1 MEKGVPTGTVQ
12 ELRPVTSPA
21 RPWTRF
27 YPPGAAPEL
36 GPLRYPHMPAAIRDA
51 SATYAKQPAFTLA
64 LPNGAQGSITF
75 EETDRLSDQ
84 FAVYLREVAGFK
96 AGDRVAIQ
104 MPNCLAYPIAVFGTL
119 KAGLVMA
126 NTNPLYTTAEM
137 EHQFTDSGAVGL
149 IAIDLFATK
158 VAQVLPKT
166 SIRTVVVVGISD
178 LLPPLKRLL
187 ISAVQ
192 KYVKKM
198 VPPITFPHTKMATA
212 LAQGAERIAAGANAK
227 VYADALNHDSIAALQ
242 YTGGTT
248 GVAKGA
254 TLTHGN
260 LVANTMQGLEMW
272 KPFLRFGNEVMLTAL
287 PLYHIFAFT
296 ANLMIFYLAG
306 GRNLLVP
313 SPRPLSNL
321 KTVMLSEPI
330 TWFTGVNT
338 LFAGLMHESWF
349 KEKTNWSLRG
359 SVAGGMALVPV
370 IGERWEAMT
379 RTPIYQGYGLTETS
393 PVATLNPFQ
402 RPKREAIG
410 VPVPSTDVRFVDS
423 EGRDVAFG
431 EVGEL
436 WVKGPQVM
444 TGYWQRPD
452 DTAKVLRDG
461 WLATGDIAKM
471 DEDGYIQIVD
481 RKKDMILVSGFNVY
495 PNEVEAVLATHPAV
509 ADTAVVGVPDDE
521 CGEIVVAFVTKKDP
535 SVTEDAIRQHA
546 RQSLTGYKV
555 PRIVVF
561 KDDLPKS
568 NVGKVLRKDLRDEA
582 QRAYLE
588 RKKTGAGNR
597 EPGTTTRG

>member
-1 MEKGVPTGTVQ
+1 M
-12 ELRPVTSPA
+12 TSHA

-27 YPPGAAPEL
+27 YHPETAPDL
-36 GPLRYPHMPAAIRDA
+36 GPLPYAHMPAAIRAA
-51 SATYAKQPAFTLA
+51 SATYAKKPAFTLG
-64 LPNGAQGSITF
+64 LPNGSQGTITY
-75 EETDRLSDQ
+75 EEVDRLSDQ

-126 NTNPLYTTAEM
+126 NTNPLYTTTEM
-137 EHQFTDSGAVGL
+137 VHQFTDSGAVGL

-158 VAQVLPKT
+158 VAEVLPKT
-166 SIRTVVVVGISD
+166 SIKTVVIVTIAD
-178 LLPPLKRLL
+178 LLPPVKRF
-187 ISAVQ
+187 IIRAVQ

-198 VPPITFPHTKMATA
+198 VPPITFAHTTMHGA
-212 LAQGAERIAAGANAK
+212 LAAGAERIAAGADPK
-227 VYADALNHDSIAALQ
+227 IYAESLTLNSVAALQ

-260 LVANTMQGLEMW
+260 LVANTLQGLEMW
-272 KPFLRFGNEVMLTAL
+272 KPFLRFGEEVMLTAL

-306 GRNLLVP
+306 GRNVLVP

-321 KTVMLSEPI
+321 TAVFTSEPI

-338 LFAGLMHESWF
+338 LFAGLMNEAWF
-349 KEKTNWSLRG
+349 KERANWTLRG
-359 SVAGGMALVPV
+359 SIAGGMALVPV

-379 RTPIYQGYGLTETS
+379 KTPIYQGYGLTETS
-393 PVATLNPFQ
+393 PVATLNPFH

-410 VPVPSTDVRFVDS
+410 VPVPGTDVRFIDN
-423 EGRDVAFG
+423 EGNDVAFG

-436 WVKGPQVM
+436 LVKGPQVM
-444 TGYWQRPD
+444 QGYWQRPD
-452 DTAKVLRDG
+452 ETARVLRDG
-461 WLATGDIAKM
+461 WLATGDIARM
-471 DEDGYIQIVD
+471 DEEGYIQIVD

-495 PNEVEAVLATHPAV
+495 PNEVEAVIAEHPGV

-521 CGEIVVAFVTKKDP
+521 TGEIVVAFVTKKDP
-535 SVTEDAIRQHA
+535 ALTEEAVRQHCK
-546 RQSLTGYKV
+546 QSMTGYKV
-555 PRIVVF
+555 PKIVVF

-582 QRAYLE
+582 QQAFLSR
-588 RKKTGAGNR
+588 RSGAVNR
-597 EPGTTTRG
+597 EPGTSPRG

>member
-1 MEKGVPTGTVQ
+1 M
-12 ELRPVTSPA
+12 TSPA

-27 YPPGAAPEL
+27 YHPDTPQDLAPPK
-36 GPLRYPHMPAAIRDA
+36 YPHVPAAIRDA
-51 SATYAKQPAFTLA
+51 SATYAKNVAFTLG
-64 LPNGAQGSITF
+64 LPNGSHGGITF
-75 EETDRLSDQ
+75 ADTDRLSDQ

-96 AGDRVAIQ
+96 PGDRVAIQ

-137 EHQFTDSGAVGL
+137 VHQFTDSGAVGL
-149 IAIDLFATK
+149 IVIDLFAPK
-158 VAQVLPKT
+158 VAEVLPKT
-166 SIRTVVVVGISD
+166 SITKVIIVSISD
-178 LLPPLKRLL
+178 LLPPLKRFLVR
-187 ISAVQ
+187 AVQ

-198 VPPITFPHTKMATA
+198 IPPITFEHTTLAAA
-212 LAQGAERIAAGANAK
+212 LAAGADRIAAGADPLL
-227 VYADALNHDSIAALQ
+227 YAQSLNHDSIAALQ

-254 TLTHGN
+254 VLTHGN
-260 LVANTMQGLEMW
+260 LVANTLQGLQMW
-272 KPFLRFGNEVMLTAL
+272 KPFLRLGEEVMLTAL

-306 GRNLLVP
+306 GRNVLVP

-321 KTVMLSEPI
+321 KTVMLAEPI

-338 LFAGLMHESWF
+338 LFAGLMHEAWF
-349 KEKTNWSLRG
+349 KERTGWSLRG

-379 RTPIYQGYGLTETS
+379 KTPIYQGYGLTETS

-410 VPVPSTDVRFVDS
+410 VPIPGTDVRFVDS
-423 EGRDVAFG
+423 DGRDVTFG

-444 TGYWQRPD
+444 QGYWQRPD
-452 DTAKVLRDG
+452 ETARVLHDG
-461 WLATGDIAKM
+461 WLATGDIARM

-495 PNEVEAVLATHPAV
+495 PNEVEAVLLAHPGV
-509 ADTAVVGVPDDE
+509 ADAAVVGVPDDE
-521 CGEIVVAFVTKKDP
+521 CGEIVVAFVTKKD
-535 SVTEDAIRQHA
+535 SVLTEDNIRQHCKA
-546 RQSLTGYKV
+546 SLTGYKV
-555 PRIVVF
+555 PRMVVF
-561 KDDLPKS
+561 RDDLPKS
-568 NVGKVLRKDLRDEA
+568 NVGKVLRKDLREEA
-582 QRAYLE
+582 NQAYLA
-588 RKKTGAGNR
+588 KKASAGSR
-597 EPGTTTRG
+597 EPGAGSPG

>member
-1 MEKGVPTGTVQ
+1 MA
-12 ELRPVTSPA
+12 SAA

-27 YPPGAAPEL
+27 YPPGTAEDL
-36 GPLRYPHMPAAIRDA
+36 GPLKYPHMPAAIREA
-51 SATYAKQPAFTLA
+51 SATYARQPAFTLG
-64 LPNGAQGSITF
+64 LPNGSQGSITF

-96 AGDRVAIQ
+96 AGDRIAIQ

-137 EHQFTDSGAVGL
+137 THQFTDSGAVGL
-149 IAIDLFATK
+149 IVIDLFATK
-158 VAQVLPKT
+158 AAEVLPKT
-166 SIRTVVVVGISD
+166 SIKTVIVVSLSD
-178 LLPPLKRLL
+178 LLPPLKRFLVH
-187 ISAVQ
+187 AVQ

-198 VPPITFPHTKMATA
+198 IPPITFEHTTMARA
-212 LAQGAERIAAGANAK
+212 LAAGAERIAAGADAT
-227 VYADALNHDSIAALQ
+227 VYARSLDHNSIAALQ

-254 TLTHGN
+254 MLTHGN
-260 LVANTMQGLEMW
+260 LVANTLQGLEMW
-272 KPFLRFGNEVMLTAL
+272 KPFLRLGEEVMLTAL

-306 GRNLLVP
+306 GRNVLSP
-313 SPRPLSNL
+313 SPRPVSNL
-321 KTVMLSEPI
+321 KTVMLTEPI

-338 LFAGLMHESWF
+338 LFAALMHEPWF
-349 KEKTNWSLRG
+349 KEKTGWSLRG

-379 RTPIYQGYGLTETS
+379 KTPIYQGYGLTETS

-410 VPVPSTDVRFVDS
+410 VPVPGTDVRLVDA
-423 EGRDVAFG
+423 EGRDVAAG
-431 EVGEL
+431 EPGEL

-444 TGYWQRPD
+444 LGYWQRPEE
-452 DTAKVLRDG
+452 TAKVLRDG

-471 DEDGYIQIVD
+471 DEDHYIQIVD

-495 PNEVEAVLATHPAV
+495 PNDVEAVIATLPGV
-509 ADTAVVGVPDDE
+509 VDTAVVGVPDDE
-521 CGEIVVAFVTKKDP
+521 CGEIVVAFVTKNDP
-535 SVTEDAIRQHA
+535 ALTEDAVRQHCKA
-546 RQSLTGYKV
+546 SLTGYKV
-555 PRIVVF
+555 PRMVVF

-568 NVGKVLRKDLRDEA
+568 NVGKVLRKDLRAEA
-582 QRAYLE
+582 EQAYLAQ
-588 RKKTGAGNR
+588 KKPR
-597 EPGTTTRG
+597 P

>member
-1 MEKGVPTGTVQ
+1 MS
-12 ELRPVTSPA
+12 SPD
-21 RPWTRF
+21 RPWLRF
-27 YPPGAAPEL
+27 YPPGTPQEL
-36 GPLRYPHMPAAIRDA
+36 GPLPYPHLPAAIRDA
-51 SATYAKQPAFTLA
+51 SARYAEQPAFTLG
-64 LPNGAQGSITF
+64 LPNGSQGSITF
-75 EETDRLSDQ
+75 EDVDRLSDQ

-96 AGDRVAIQ
+96 AGDRIAIQ
-104 MPNCLAYPIAVFGTL
+104 MPNCLAYPVAVFGAL
-119 KAGLVMA
+119 KAGLIMA
-126 NTNPLYTTAEM
+126 NTNPLYTPAEM
-137 EHQFTDSGAVGL
+137 VHQFTDSGATGL
-149 IAIDLFATK
+149 IVIDLFATK
-158 VAQVLPKT
+158 VAEVLPKT
-166 SIRTVVVVGISD
+166 SITTVIVVSISD

-187 ISAVQ
+187 VHAVQ

-198 VPPITFPHTKMATA
+198 IPPTPFAHTTFTRAI
-212 LAQGAERIAAGANAK
+212 AQGAERMAAGADAAI
-227 VYADALNHDSIAALQ
+227 YAASLGHDTVAALQ

-260 LVANTMQGLEMW
+260 LVANSIQGLEMW
-272 KPFLRFGNEVMLTAL
+272 KPFLRLGEEVMLTAL

-306 GRNLLVP
+306 GRNVLVP
-313 SPRPLSNL
+313 SPRPLANL
-321 KTVMLSEPI
+321 KSVLLAEPI

-338 LFAGLMHESWF
+338 LFAALMHEPWF
-349 KEKTNWSLRG
+349 VERSRSGGWSLRG

-410 VPVPSTDVRFVDS
+410 VPVPDTDVRFVDAD
-423 EGRDVAFG
+423 GKDVAPG

-444 TGYWQRPD
+444 QGYWQRPD
-452 DTAKVLRDG
+452 ETARVLKDG

-495 PNEVEAVLATHPAV
+495 PNEVEAAIATHPGV

-521 CGEIVVAFVTKKDP
+521 TGEVVVAFVTKKDP
-535 SVTEDAIRQHA
+535 SVTEDQIRQHA
-546 RQSLTGYKV
+546 KQSLTNYKV
-555 PRIVVF
+555 PRMVVF

-582 QRAYLE
+582 QRAFLA
-588 RKKTGAGNR
+588 RKGMPNEGRTPR
-597 EPGTTTRG
+597 

>member
-1 MEKGVPTGTVQ
+1 MTN
-12 ELRPVTSPA
+12 PA

-27 YPPGAAPEL
+27 YPPGTVADL
-36 GPLRYPHMPAAIRDA
+36 GPLKYPHIPAAVRDA
-51 SATYAKQPAFTLA
+51 SATYAKQRAFTLG
-64 LPNGAQGSITF
+64 LPNGSQGSITF
-75 EETDRLSDQ
+75 EDVDRLSDQ

-104 MPNCLAYPIAVFGTL
+104 MPNCLAYPVCVFGTL

-126 NTNPLYTTAEM
+126 NTNPLYTPAEM
-137 EHQFTDSGAVGL
+137 LHQFTDSGAVGL

-158 VAQVLPKT
+158 VAEVLPKT
-166 SIRTVVVVGISD
+166 SIKTVVIVSIGD
-178 LLPPLKRLL
+178 LLPPLKRIL
-187 ISAVQ
+187 IGAVQ

-198 VPPITFPHTKMATA
+198 VPPITFEHTTFARA
-212 LAQGAERIAAGANAK
+212 LAAGADRIAAGADPK
-227 VYADALNHDSIAALQ
+227 IYAQSLNHNSVAALQ

-260 LVANTMQGLEMW
+260 LMANTMQGLEMW
-272 KPFLRFGNEVMLTAL
+272 KPFLRLGEEVMLTAL

-306 GRNLLVP
+306 GRNVLAP

-321 KTVMLSEPI
+321 KTVMLNEPI

-349 KEKTNWSLRG
+349 NQKTGWSLRG

-379 RTPIYQGYGLTETS
+379 KTPIYQGYGLTETS

-410 VPVPSTDVRFVDS
+410 VPVPGTDARLVGDD
-423 EGRDVAFG
+423 GRDVARG
-431 EVGEL
+431 EAGEL
-436 WVKGPQVM
+436 WIKGPQVM
-444 TGYWQRPD
+444 QGYWQRPD
-452 DTAKVLRDG
+452 ETAKVIKDG
-461 WLATGDIAKM
+461 WLATGDVAKM
-471 DEDGYIQIVD
+471 DEDGYFQIVD

-495 PNEVEAVLATHPAV
+495 PNEVEAVIATLPGV
-509 ADTAVVGVPDDE
+509 ADSAVVGVPDDE

-535 SVTEDAIRQHA
+535 ALTEDAVRQHV
-546 RQSLTGYKV
+546 RQSMTGYKV

-561 KDDLPKS
+561 KDDMPKS
-568 NVGKVLRKDLRDEA
+568 NVGKILRKDLRDEA
-582 QRAYLE
+582 QQAYLQ
-588 RKKTGAGNR
+588 R
-597 EPGTTTRG
+597 RGSKSG

>member
-1 MEKGVPTGTVQ
+1 
-12 ELRPVTSPA
+12 
-21 RPWTRF
+21 
-27 YPPGAAPEL
+27 
-36 GPLRYPHMPAAIRDA
+36 
-51 SATYAKQPAFTLA
+51 
-64 LPNGAQGSITF
+64 LPNGSQGSLTF
-75 EETDRLSDQ
+75 EEIDRLSDQ

-104 MPNCLAYPIAVFGTL
+104 MPNCLAYPVAVFGTL

-137 EHQFTDSGAVGL
+137 THQFTDSGAVGL
-149 IAIDLFATK
+149 IVIDLFATK
-158 VAQVLPKT
+158 VAEVLPKT
-166 SIRTVVVVGISD
+166 SIKTVVVVGISD
-178 LLPPLKRLL
+178 LLPPLKRLI

-198 VPPITFPHTKMATA
+198 IPPITFPHTTMSRA
-212 LAQGAERIAAGANAK
+212 LAAGAERIAAGADAK
-227 VYADALNHDSIAALQ
+227 IYAQSLNHDSIAALQ

-254 TLTHGN
+254 VLTHGN
-260 LVANTMQGLEMW
+260 LVANTIQGLEMW
-272 KPFLRFGNEVMLTAL
+272 KPFLRLGEEVMLTAL

-296 ANLMIFYLAG
+296 ANLMIMYLAG
-306 GRNLLVP
+306 GRNVLVP

-321 KTVMLSEPI
+321 KTVMTTEPI

-338 LFAGLMHESWF
+338 LFAGLMHEPWF
-349 KEKTNWSLRG
+349 IERKDWKLRG

-379 RTPIYQGYGLTETS
+379 KTPIYQGYGLTETS

-402 RPKREAIG
+402 RPKRAAIG
-410 VPVPSTDVRFVDS
+410 VPIPGTDVRFVDADNH
-423 EGRDVAFG
+423 DVAFG

-444 TGYWQRPD
+444 QGYWQRPD
-452 DTAKVLRDG
+452 ETARVLRDG

-471 DEDGYIQIVD
+471 DDEGYIEIVD

-495 PNEVEAVLATHPAV
+495 PNEVEAVLLAHPGVTDA
-509 ADTAVVGVPDDE
+509 AVVGVPDDE

-535 SVTEDAIRQHA
+535 ALTEDIIRQHCKT
-546 RQSLTGYKV
+546 SLTGYKV

-568 NVGKVLRKDLRDEA
+568 NVGKVLRKDLRDAA
-582 QRAYLE
+582 QQEYLA
-588 RKKTGAGNR
+588 RKSGAKPIG
-597 EPGTTTRG
+597 